1 MPRAERART
10 RRAAARAVG
19 GAAVAIGVTAS
30 LGGGA
35 RATLAGSA
43 ASRWSV
49 GAPAAPS
56 PRAERPDLLPRRLD
70 ARSWIAGELSRSAAL
85 RLDEAAALPLL
96 GRYAHPERGRA
107 APWQGFWRG
116 RYGPGRPGATPRLAW
131 STLLCDPGSAE
142 APAPFAPPPLALAAV
157 NLGAVELAPELWPE
171 LAPAPAWLHGGA
183 TPAPELLP
191 LARTPA
197 CAPWQRHRPATF
209 FRHGLERD
217 TFPLLECDGSI
228 AAEAIDR
235 LSVMARP
242 LGVDRPAL
250 PLPAEAAPDAGFGEW
265 TAGVRLVHPRLVW
278 VMQQVADRFP
288 FRAIYVVSGYRPGAT
303 GSQHAR
309 GRALDVQVVGVAKE
323 RLFALC
329 RELRDVA
336 CGYYPYHDFVHFD
349 AREGG
354 SGHPLWVDVSRPGEP
369 SRYVDA
375 WPGVV
380 ERGALEHE
388 GEF

>member
-1 MPRAERART
+1 MPRAERAPS

-19 GAAVAIGVTAS
+19 CAVATVSVIAS
-30 LGGGA
+30 LGGAA
-35 RATLAGSA
+35 RATLAGSVA
-43 ASRWSV
+43 PQWGASGLPEP
-49 GAPAAPS
+49 GAG
-56 PRAERPDLLPRRLD
+56 RLELLPRRLD
-70 ARSWIAGELSRSAAL
+70 ARSWIAGELLRAADL
-85 RLDEAAALPLL
+85 RLDDAAVLPLL
-96 GRYAHPERGRA
+96 GGYAHPEGVRPAPGR
-107 APWQGFWRG
+107 GFWSG
-116 RYGPGRPGATPRLAW
+116 RYGPGRPNATRRLAW
-131 STLLCDPGSAE
+131 STLLCDPGSAGT
-142 APAPFAPPPLALAAV
+142 PAPFAPPPLALAPV
-157 NLGAVELAPELWPE
+157 SLGAGELAPERWPE
-171 LAPAPAWLHGGA
+171 LAPTPAWLHGGA
-183 TPAPELLP
+183 APAPELLP
-191 LARTPA
+191 LSRAQA

-217 TFPLLECDGSI
+217 TFLLLECDGSL

-242 LGVDRPAL
+242 LGVDRPEL
-250 PLPAEAAPDAGFGEW
+250 PLPAEPAPDAGFGEW
-265 TAGVRLVHPRLVW
+265 TPGVRLVHPRLAW

-288 FRAIYVVSGYRPGAT
+288 YRAIYVVSGYRPGAAR
-303 GSQHAR
+303 SQHAR

-336 CGYYPYHDFVHFD
+336 CGYYPYHDFVHLD
-349 AREGG
+349 VRERG

-380 ERGALEHE
+380 DRGALEHE